1 MLNTTM
7 TQPFNMSTMTL
18 PLALNEY
25 NKSIELRRAMLKA
38 DKVTDWFAWK
48 EVLENEIET
57 LGATKEPSNY
67 TIAKVKDLINHW
79 MIIDWLIKDKES
91 EDLRLK
97 AQMASIMADFRG
109 MKQGKQSLHSPFR
122 GDTLFGHTL
131 TKPSQVKGLE
141 RVISACKCYEN
152 CEKSII
158 INCGIIH

>member
-109 MKQGKQSLHSPFR
+109 MKQGK
-122 GDTLFGHTL
+122 
-131 TKPSQVKGLE
+131 
-141 RVISACKCYEN
+141 
-152 CEKSII
+152 
-158 INCGIIH
+158 